1 MTNWILD
8 RIYNTVWDTK
18 KELFQFFK
26 VKRWSGKQDNSLKR
40 PKIINP
46 YFIIDL

>member
-1 MTNWILD
+1 MGQGEQ
-8 RIYNTVWDTK
+8 K
-18 KELFQFFK
+18 KEPYSSLTTL
-26 VKRWSGKQDNSLKR
+26 RWSGKQDNSLKR